1 MQYQGC
7 NPLAKGREH
16 TLPISRRSKTPEE
29 NTEDQFRLVALSAD
43 VGRALTAHDTQADML
58 RGCADAMVKHL
69 DAAFARVWVLDEAE
83 NVLVLRTSAGQ
94 YTHLDGPHGRVPV
107 GQFKIG
113 LIAEE
118 RKPHLTNSVLDDPR
132 VSDQEW
138 ARREGMVAFAGHPL
152 IVSGRLVGV
161 VALFARHPLP
171 EATLLALAS
180 VADQIGVGIERLRI
194 DAERQ
199 QFVSLAENSDEF
211 VGLCDMAGVPF
222 YVNPAGLRMVGL
234 ESIQRMRRTEVAD
247 YFFAEDQDFI
257 RREFLPKVMQNGRGE
272 VEIRFRHFG
281 TGEAVWVLYNVF
293 TLTDAEGRPTGLAT
307 VSRDI
312 SERKALEAERER
324 LLAEARVHAERE
336 ALLNRIGQAIRATLD
351 PEAIQETAAALL
363 GAALG
368 ADRCYFSV
376 YDPQV
381 DAVRIARDWCRADLP
396 SVAGEYG
403 LSAYQ
408 GYVDALYAEG
418 TANIADARDPVVA
431 PDVRRVLSSF
441 GIRAFLAVPLFNEG
455 KFVAAIA
462 ASMNDGPRMWTPDEA
477 SLMEAVLTQTR
488 TAAEAARVARRERNI
503 SQQLQD
509 ALQPELPGVVPGI
522 TLTRYYEPAL
532 AEAGVGGDFF
542 DCFAVE
548 KNCTALVV
556 GDLSGKGLAA
566 AAQVATVRN
575 MLRAFLYSQ
584 PTVAEAVT
592 DLNRVLA
599 ENNLLTGF
607 TTLWVGAFD
616 SGTRILTYVNC
627 GQEPALVRRA
637 ATGLVEQL
645 LPTGPI
651 LGSIENAH
659 YIEAR
664 VTLMPGDALA
674 IFTDGFTECGP
685 SRAEMLGIEGVAA
698 LLGQPLA
705 AGLAQDAIEVAE
717 HLALRLISGVEEVS
731 IGGPMR
737 DDLCLLVGV
746 VTG

>member
-1 MQYQGC
+1 M
-7 NPLAKGREH
+7 PF
-16 TLPISRRSKTPEE
+16 SSPEE
-29 NTEDQFRLVALSAD
+29 TQENTKDQFRLVALSAD

-58 RGCADAMVKHL
+58 RGCAEAMVKHL

-83 NVLVLRTSAGQ
+83 NVLVLRASAGQ

-152 IVSGRLVGV
+152 IVDGRLVGV
-161 VALFARHPLP
+161 AALFARHPLP

-211 VGLCDMAGVPF
+211 VGLCDLAGVPF
-222 YVNPAGLRMVGL
+222 YVNLAGLRMVGL
-234 ESIQRMRRTEVAD
+234 KNSERMRRTDVAD
-247 YFFAEDQDFI
+247 YFFPEDQEFI
-257 RREFLPKVMQNGRGE
+257 RREFLPQVMQNGRGE
-272 VEIRFRHFG
+272 VEIRFRHFE

-376 YDPQV
+376 YDPQA
-381 DAVRIARDWCRADLP
+381 DAVRIVRDWHRADLP

-418 TANIADARDPVVA
+418 TANVANAQDPAVA
-431 PDVRRVLSSF
+431 PDVRRVLSGF

-462 ASMNDGPRMWTPDEA
+462 ASMNGGPRAWTPDEA
-477 SLMEAVLTQTR
+477 TLMEAVLTQTR
-488 TAAEAARVARRERNI
+488 MAAEAARVAQRERNI
-503 SQQLQD
+503 SQQLQA
-509 ALQPELPGVVPGI
+509 ALQPELPGAVPGI
-522 TLTRYYEPAL
+522 TLTRYYKPAL

-616 SGTRILTYVNC
+616 GGTRTLTYVNC

-637 ATGLVEQL
+637 ATGQVEQL

-651 LGSIENAH
+651 LGFIENAR
-659 YIEAR
+659 YTEAR
-664 VTLMPGDALA
+664 VTLAPGMRWRSSPTGSRNAAPAVPRCSASKVWPLS
-674 IFTDGFTECGP
+674 CG
-685 SRAEMLGIEGVAA
+685 SRSRQNWPKTRRKQRNIWRCA
-698 LLGQPLA
+698 
-705 AGLAQDAIEVAE
+705 
-717 HLALRLISGVEEVS
+717 
-731 IGGPMR
+731 
-737 DDLCLLVGV
+737 
-746 VTG
+746 

>member
-1 MQYQGC
+1 MSLSD
-7 NPLAKGREH
+7 PK
-16 TLPISRRSKTPEE
+16 E
-29 NTEDQFRLVALSAD
+29 NTEDQFRLVALSAA
-43 VGRALTAHDTQADML
+43 VGRALTAHDIQADML
-58 RGCADAMVKHL
+58 RGCAEAMVKHL
-69 DAAFARVWVLDEAE
+69 DAAFARVWVLEEAE
-83 NVLVLRTSAGQ
+83 NLLVLRASAGQ
-94 YTHLDGPHGRVPV
+94 YTHLDGSHGRIPV

-113 LIAEE
+113 LIAQE
-118 RKPHLTNSVLDDPR
+118 RKPHLTNSVVGDPR
-132 VSDQEW
+132 VSDQDW

-152 IVSGRLVGV
+152 IVDGRLVGV
-161 VALFARHPLP
+161 AALFARHPLT
-171 EATLLALAS
+171 EATLLALES

-211 VGLCDMAGVPF
+211 IGLCDLAGRPF

-234 ESIQRMRRTEVAD
+234 ENIERMRRTDVAD
-247 YFFAEDQDFI
+247 YFFPEDQDFI
-257 RREFLPKVMQNGRGE
+257 RREFLPQVLQNGSRE

-281 TGEAVWVLYNVF
+281 TGAAVWVLYNVF
-293 TLTDAEGRPTGLAT
+293 TLTDAEGQPTSFAT

-324 LLAEARVHAERE
+324 LLAEAQVRVERE
-336 ALLNRIGQAIRATLD
+336 ALLNRIGQAIRSTLD

-363 GAALG
+363 GEALG
-368 ADRCYFSV
+368 ADRCYFSL
-376 YDPQV
+376 YDPQA
-381 DAVRIARDWCRADLP
+381 DAVRIARDWHRSDLP

-418 TANIADARDPVVA
+418 TARVADVADPAVA
-431 PDVRRVLSSF
+431 PDVRRVLSGF
-441 GIRAFLAVPLFNEG
+441 GIRAFLAVPLLDSG
-455 KFVAAIA
+455 RFVAAIA
-462 ASMNDGPRMWTPDEA
+462 ASINDGPRVWTPEEA

-503 SQQLQD
+503 SQQLQA

-522 TLTRYYEPAL
+522 TLTRHYKPAL

-548 KNCTALVV
+548 KSCTALVV

-575 MLRAFLYSQ
+575 MLRAFLYSK

-616 SGTRILTYVNC
+616 SAARTLTYVNC

-637 ATGLVEQL
+637 ATGQVEQL

-651 LGSIENAH
+651 LGSIENAQ
-659 YIEAR
+659 YTEAT
-664 VTLMPGDALA
+664 VTLAPGDALA
-674 IFTDGFTECGP
+674 IFTDGFTESGP
-685 SRAEMLGIEGVAA
+685 SRTEMLGIEGVAS
-698 LLGQPLA
+698 LLGQPIA
-705 AGLAQDAIEVAE
+705 AEQAQDAAE
-717 HLALRLISGVEEVS
+717 IAELLAQRLIFGVEAVS

-746 VTG
+746 VEG